1 MELIPVVDLQK
12 GLCVHAQRG
21 LRHLYRPLTQFGDG
35 KGTPHAVVTAYLAL
49 APFKTLYLADLDALT
64 GKRPQWTLVE
74 SLAENF
80 PELSFWVDAAGIA
93 PPASLQDRIKTIVG
107 SESLPQGLEHRLAN
121 DGILSLDF
129 RQDDLLGGTAI
140 LNHVDRW
147 PARVIVMS
155 LSKVGTLGGPDFNR
169 LQAFRTQHPTT
180 RLFAAGGVRH
190 AHDIAALEA
199 MGVSG
204 VLLATALHQG
214 ALDRVLLQRFV
225 GYTDPQA

>member
-1 MELIPVVDLQK
+1 M
-12 GLCVHAQRG
+12 HAQRG
-21 LRHLYRPLTQFGDG
+21 LRHLYRPLTPFGDG
-35 KGTPHAVVTAYLAL
+35 KGTPHAVVSAYLAL
-49 APFKTLYLADLDALT
+49 APFKTLYLADLDALS

-80 PELSFWVDAAGIA
+80 PELSLWVDAAGIA
-93 PPASLQDRIKTIVG
+93 PPASLQERITTIVG
-107 SESLPQGLEHRLAN
+107 SESLPQGLEHRLTN

-129 RQDDLLGGTAI
+129 RQDNLLGGTAI
-140 LNHVDRW
+140 LNHADRW

-155 LSKVGTLGGPDFNR
+155 LSQVGSLGGPDFNR
-169 LQAFRTQHPTT
+169 LQAFRAKHPAT

-190 AHDIAALEA
+190 ARDIDVLEA

-214 ALDRVLLQRFV
+214 TLDTLTLQRWV
-225 GYTDPQA
+225 GYSNPQA